1 MIAAISVVTTSPG
14 FVKICLIE
22 SNEEDRGGGGGAFGL
37 LRYTRILLQYGRHP
51 ISYGETNVLR

>member
-22 SNEEDRGGGGGAFGL
+22 SNEEDRGGGEGHL
-37 LRYTRILLQYGRHP
+37 DC
-51 ISYGETNVLR
+51 